1 MFDNH
6 RISNFSGHNQTS
18 RDDEELKEKERERL
32 ILVI

>member
-18 RDDEELKEKERERL
+18 RDDDEELKEKKMRERD
-32 ILVI
+32 